1 MQLITYVCQ
10 KYRDFMTKVIR
21 SFLILFLTV
30 SLLQSACKSGSNVS
44 RTTTLSSTSN
54 SRTTTL
60 GSSSSSSRTTT
71 LGGNTNS
78 PKKDKKKDKTTNDK
92 NSDNNSSSTSDD
104 VRVHP
109 EPDALKA
116 VRAAKS
122 YTGTKYKYG
131 GMDKKGMDCSGL
143 MHLSYKSAGVDLPR
157 TSHAQSN
164 VGKRV
169 YVGEL
174 IPGDL
179 IFFGAQPGSKKIS
192 HVGIVSYSQDGEV
205 RFMHASSSRG
215 VVEDELTPAYWTPRY
230 IKATR
235 PTVK

>member
-21 SFLILFLTV
+21 SFLILLLTV
-30 SLLQSACKSGSNVS
+30 SLFQISCKSGSNVS
-44 RTTTLSSTSN
+44 RTTTLSSSSN

-60 GSSSSSSRTTT
+60 GSGSSSSRTTT
-71 LGGNTNS
+71 LGGNSTS
-78 PKKDKKKDKTTNDK
+78 SKKDKKKDKPTGVENSNSNNVSTTE
-92 NSDNNSSSTSDD
+92 DN
-104 VRVHP
+104 RVHP

-122 YTGTKYKYG
+122 FSGTKYKYG

-179 IFFGAQPGSKKIS
+179 IFFGAQPGSKKIT
-192 HVGIVSYSQDGEV
+192 HVGLVSYSHDGEIK
-205 RFMHASSSRG
+205 FMHASSSRG